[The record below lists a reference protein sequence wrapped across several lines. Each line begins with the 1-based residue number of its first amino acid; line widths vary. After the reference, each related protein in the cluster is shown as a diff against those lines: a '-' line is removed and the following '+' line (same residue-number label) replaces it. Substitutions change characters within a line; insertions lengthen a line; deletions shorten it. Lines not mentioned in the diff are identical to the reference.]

1 MRVRIN
7 AQRLENGAHVL
18 GLLRGLRKRL
28 HAWWHLR
35 HLRHL
40 RHLLRHLRHL
50 PLLLILLL
58 LLHLLLLLLLHLLL
72 LLLLHLLLLH
82 THTGRRRRRRVPNLR
97 NLLKVRAR
105 IDVGGRRGEV
115 ELSAPCGAGR
125 AGVRRRVA
133 RVRGASLAYLRWC
146 GATRAT
152 RLPVRSWR
160 LMANLRTVVDIA
172 RANAVRVRLQP

>member
-28 HAWWHLR
+28 HAWR

-40 RHLLRHLRHL
+40 R
-50 PLLLILLL
+50 LLILLLRLLRLLRLLHLLILL
-58 LLHLLLLLLLHLLL
+58 LLHLLLLLLLHLL

-97 NLLKVRAR
+97 NLLKVR
-105 IDVGGRRGEV
+105 IHISVGGREGRGGEV
-115 ELSAPCGAGR
+115 ELST
-125 AGVRRRVA
+125 
-133 RVRGASLAYLRWC
+133 S
-146 GATRAT
+146 
-152 RLPVRSWR
+152 
-160 LMANLRTVVDIA
+160 
-172 RANAVRVRLQP
+172 

>member
-28 HAWWHLR
+28 HAWR

-40 RHLLRHLRHL
+40 R
-50 PLLLILLL
+50 LLILLLRLLRLLHLLILL
-58 LLHLLLLLLLHLLL
+58 LLHLLLLLLLHLL

-146 GATRAT
+146 GATRAA

-172 RANAVRVRLQP
+172 RANAVRVVLDP